1 MMHTANVLDTVSV
14 IYNELKLI
22 MWSQFEEL
30 SISEE
35 QCNGTLL
42 ISSQAV
48 IRHFSDSV
56 STQSALRHADS
67 NIRLQLEKLSITGE
81 QSDGNWHVGM
91 DCIPEEW
98 ASLTRLTKL
107 ELRGHS
113 LLNVSRIPEP

>member
-1 MMHTANVLDTVSV
+1 MKNRASAKSNVKAHGSFQVRQAS
-14 IYNELKLI
+14 
-22 MWSQFEEL
+22 
-30 SISEE
+30 SISVTVD
-35 QCNGTLL
+35 Q
-42 ISSQAV
+42 
-48 IRHFSDSV
+48 HH
-56 STQSALRHADS
+56 SALLPLRNADS
-67 NIRLQLEKLSITGE
+67 NIRLQLEELSITGE